1 MQTLHIME
9 TFFQDFLSMIALKDY
24 LVLFLVIALGMAAG
38 NITIKGFSFDV
49 SAVIFVAIFIGW
61 AMDACGVTFSMPA
74 IVENIGLILFI
85 YTIGIQAGPSFFEAF
100 RREGKRLI
108 TLTVIIISI
117 AAIATLCA
125 EYLLGIDSVI
135 SVGLLNGAL
144 TSTPGLAAAIEAAS
158 GIEGIN
164 AADASIG
171 YGIAYPFGV
180 IGVVLFVKVAH
191 KLFRINLTE
200 EDRRYREA
208 LNSSIVPLIG
218 QNFIVSNANIY
229 GKTLGELRVRFMTKA
244 NISRVLRA
252 DGTLVVPSPDVR
264 LYKGDVIRAVGTP
277 DAMERVKML
286 IGSPSD
292 IEIPRSGQIE
302 VRWYLT
308 TNKAIV
314 GKSIIE
320 LNMMETYRATIIR
333 VRRAGVDITP
343 HPSTRLRYGDKVL
356 VSSSQGNVK
365 GVSDLLGDS
374 MKQLTSTSFLP
385 ISLGI
390 ILGVVVGMLAIP
402 MGSMDFSLGL
412 TGGVLLT
419 SLLLSY
425 KGKTGP
431 IIWAIPSL
439 SNSLLRQLGLLM
451 FLTPVGLRAGS
462 NIISVFQTYG
472 IELFI
477 IGALITIIPM
487 VIATAIGYYVMKINF
502 FTLMGA
508 ITGGMTSTPGL
519 SSAESLTE
527 SGAPQVA
534 YATVYPFALVV
545 IIIMSQILVA
555 LPGIL

>member
-1 MQTLHIME
+1 
-9 TFFQDFLSMIALKDY
+9 
-24 LVLFLVIALGMAAG
+24 
-38 NITIKGFSFDV
+38 
-49 SAVIFVAIFIGW
+49 
-61 AMDACGVTFSMPA
+61 
-74 IVENIGLILFI
+74 
-85 YTIGIQAGPSFFEAF
+85 
-100 RREGKRLI
+100 
-108 TLTVIIISI
+108 
-117 AAIATLCA
+117 
-125 EYLLGIDSVI
+125 
-135 SVGLLNGAL
+135 
-144 TSTPGLAAAIEAAS
+144 
-158 GIEGIN
+158 
-164 AADASIG
+164 
-171 YGIAYPFGV
+171 
-180 IGVVLFVKVAH
+180 
-191 KLFRINLTE
+191 
-200 EDRRYREA
+200 
-208 LNSSIVPLIG
+208 
-218 QNFIVSNANIY
+218 
-229 GKTLGELRVRFMTKA
+229 
-244 NISRVLRA
+244 
-252 DGTLVVPSPDVR
+252 
-264 LYKGDVIRAVGTP
+264 
-277 DAMERVKML
+277 
-286 IGSPSD
+286 
-292 IEIPRSGQIE
+292 
-302 VRWYLT
+302 
-308 TNKAIV
+308 NKAIV

>member
-1 MQTLHIME
+1 ME
-9 TFFQDFLSMIALKDY
+9 SFFQEFLSMIAVKDY

-49 SAVIFVAIFIGW
+49 SAVIFVAIFLGW
-61 AMDACGVTFSMPA
+61 ALNACGVPFSMPP

-85 YTIGIQAGPSFFEAF
+85 YTIGIQSGPSFFEAF

-108 TLTVIIISI
+108 SLTIIII
-117 AAIATLCA
+117 ALAAIATLCV
-125 EYLLGIDSVI
+125 EYIMGIDPVI

-158 GIEGIN
+158 AVDGYN

-180 IGVVLFVKVAH
+180 IGVVIFIKIAH
-191 KLFRINLTE
+191 KMFRINLSKE
-200 EDRRYREA
+200 EENYRQTIT
-208 LNSSIVPLIG
+208 SSVIPLVG

-229 GKTLGELRVRFMTKA
+229 GKTLGQLRVRFMTKA
-244 NISRVLRA
+244 NVSRVLRS
-252 DGTLVVPSPDVR
+252 DGTLVVPSPDVV
-264 LYKGDVIRAVGTP
+264 LYEGDVIRAVGTP
-277 DAMERVKML
+277 DAMERVEML
-286 IGSPSD
+286 IGSTTS
-292 IEIPRSGQIE
+292 IEIPKSGQIE
-302 VRWYLT
+302 VRWYLI

-314 GKSIIE
+314 GKSLLE
-320 LNMMETYRATIIR
+320 LNMMETYRATVVRIR
-333 VRRAGVDITP
+333 RSGVDITP

-356 VSSSQGNVK
+356 VSSSRGNIK
-365 GVSDLLGDS
+365 GVSDLMGDS

-390 ILGVVVGMLAIP
+390 ILGVVVGMISIP
-402 MGSMDFSLGL
+402 LGSMDFSLGL

-462 NIISVFQTYG
+462 NIVQVFQMYG

-477 IGALITIIPM
+477 IGAFITLIPM

-527 SGAPQVA
+527 NGAPQVA

-545 IIIMSQILVA
+545 IIIMSQLIVL
-555 LPGIL
+555 LPSFL